1 MLLAVDIGN
10 THTVIGLFRDW
21 EMWDNWRIA
30 SDPMKTEDE
39 YAITISNLLATEG
52 HGMREI
58 KALVLSSTV
67 PALTDIWSNFTRK
80 YFDIEPLI
88 VSSETP
94 VGMPLKVDNPRMVG
108 ADRIVN
114 SVAAIHK
121 YGKNLIVVDLGT
133 ATTFDCVSA
142 EGEYI
147 GGAIAPGVAVS
158 AEALTQKAAK
168 LPNVQFVVPE
178 KVLSPNTTGAL
189 QAGIVY
195 GFAGQIDGLVRR
207 LKAEMGGEVK
217 VIATGGLA
225 EKIAPVCETIDEV
238 DTMLTL
244 RGLNLIFR
252 MSISKADK

>member
-21 EMWDNWRIA
+21 EMWDSWRIS

-39 YAITISNLLATEG
+39 YAILISNLLATEG

-67 PALTDIWSNFTRK
+67 PALTDIWHQLTNK
-80 YFDIEPLI
+80 YFDVEPLI
-88 VSSETP
+88 VNCETDI
-94 VGMPLKVDNPRMVG
+94 GMPLKVDNPKMVG

-114 SVAAIHK
+114 GVAAIRK
-121 YGKNLIVVDLGT
+121 YGTNLIVVDLGT
-133 ATTFDCVSA
+133 ATTFDCISKD
-142 EGEYI
+142 GEYI

-158 AEALTQKAAK
+158 AEALAQKAAK
-168 LPNVQFVVPE
+168 LPNVQFAVPE

-189 QAGIVY
+189 QSGIVY
-195 GFAGQIDGLVRR
+195 GFAGQIDGIVKR

-225 EKIAPVCETIDEV
+225 DKIAPVCESVDEV
-238 DTMLTL
+238 DLLLTL

-252 MSISKADK
+252 RSIGKA

>member
-21 EMWDNWRIA
+21 EMWDSWRIA

-39 YAITISNLLATEG
+39 YAIIISNLLATEG
-52 HGMREI
+52 HCMREI

-67 PALTDIWSNFTRK
+67 PALTDIWQHLTNK

-88 VSSETP
+88 VSAETKTD
-94 VGMPLKVDNPRMVG
+94 MPLKVDNPQMVG

-114 SVAAIHK
+114 SVEAIRK
-121 YGKNLIVVDLGT
+121 YGTNLIVVDLGT
-133 ATTFDCVSA
+133 ATTFDCISQD
-142 EGEYI
+142 GEYI
-147 GGAIAPGVAVS
+147 GGAIAPGVAIS
-158 AEALTQKAAK
+158 ANALAEKAAK
-168 LPNVQFVVPE
+168 LPRVQFVVPE

-189 QAGIVY
+189 QSGIVY
-195 GFAGQIDGLVRR
+195 GFAGQIDGIVKR
-207 LKAEMGGEVK
+207 LKAEMGGDVK

-225 EKIAPVCETIDEV
+225 EKIAPVCETVDEV

-252 MSISKADK
+252 KSIGKA